1 MNPNAHHK
9 LGAHAIWNWIIRGY
23 QWLKK
28 KEHLPYQSIYH
39 HITVLRNPPALAEKL
54 AARTQPP
61 QWFHHHSPQHP
72 RWRDS
77 HGTAICLLECPK
89 KDADFSGKKTS
100 MLKGKVMIYKWMISN
115 LIWDKT
121 KLITI
126 GIWCSGYISP
136 TIWYLAAAPTCD
148 WGIIDHLPRMIVN
161 NGNLHKATTWKRTSC
176 ICALYIDI

>member
-1 MNPNAHHK
+1 MVEKKNIYHINPY
-9 LGAHAIWNWIIRGY
+9 IIRY
-23 QWLKK
+23 HHVSL
-28 KEHLPYQSIYH
+28 YIIIYH
-39 HITVLRNPPALAEKL
+39 NMSQYDIHNITVLRNPPALAEKL

-176 ICALYIDI
+176 ICAQYIDI